1 MADLTVIQ
9 TGNSGNLYATNE
21 KPVDMTVPMYQH
33 YPSITPLIS
42 ISAKMSQGST
52 NQSRVD
58 FAEQEELPDTFVL
71 TADVA
76 SSATPTLVTT
86 QYTYVRPWE
95 IWYNPRTDTRV
106 IITELTHLA
115 DADGNIVSKV
125 IGGSTQAAFLAGDV
139 FKKIGVAFPDGE
151 LLIRPQAVL
160 NTTSYNLTQE
170 VTKYTRHTTRAMN
183 EATFFGG
190 PGSKRDENNQKLL
203 RAAKKEMELG
213 AWFGVRDSFSVTMGT
228 AATGTIQTSRGI
240 KDVLTSGTNAFD
252 FNGAMTESRLD
263 GWLADIYTQ
272 FPDATMLA
280 AFMGPK
286 VYQRIQQL
294 VKPLIR
300 ISPNA
305 TQYGLKINQY
315 QGSVDLDLIRCP
327 LFNGPYLDSFIFVLD
342 MSYVKMIYQKT
353 PVMEFDVTKDGGNYT
368 TDKFYSLHTM
378 ILANE
383 RRHAFGFNING

>member
-1 MADLTVIQ
+1 MADQTVIQ
-9 TGNSGNLYATNE
+9 TGLSSNLYASNE

-42 ISAKMSQGST
+42 ISTKMSQGT
-52 NQSRVD
+52 TTQSRVD
-58 FAEQEELPDTFVL
+58 FTEQEELPDTIVI
-71 TADVA
+71 TSAVSA
-76 SSATPTLVTT
+76 GATPTLVTT
-86 QYTYVRPWE
+86 QYTYVRPYD
-95 IWYNPRTDTRV
+95 IWYSPRTDTRFL
-106 IITELTHLA
+106 ITETTFLA
-115 DADGNIVSKV
+115 DADNNIVSRV
-125 IGGSTQAAFLAGDV
+125 IGGSTQAALVAGDV
-139 FKKIGVAFPDGE
+139 LKKIGVAFPDGT
-151 LLIRPQAVL
+151 LLIQPQAVL
-160 NTTSYNLTQE
+160 NTTNYNLTQE

-183 EATFFGG
+183 ESTFFGG

-213 AWFGVRDSFSVTMGT
+213 AWFGVRDSFTLSGASGVTQT
-228 AATGTIQTSRGI
+228 ARGVQ
-240 KDVLTSGTNAFD
+240 DVLKSGTNAFD
-252 FNGAMTESRLD
+252 FNGAITESRLD

-286 VYQRIQQL
+286 TYQRIQQL

-305 TQYGLKINQY
+305 TSYGLKINQY

-327 LFNGPYLDSFIFVLD
+327 LFNGPYMDSFIFVLD

-368 TDKFYSLHTM
+368 TDKFYSLHSM

-383 RRHAFGFNING
+383 RRHAYGYNITG